1 MAVGDILRES
11 LMVVEK
17 VTVKAS
23 EDIEKGELI
32 YNDGAGFLAMP
43 NTVVNARAYMALE
56 AHTYGAETDH
66 SIRALLIGKCTVQ
79 KVTGTA
85 IKEGQRV
92 MVGATAGEINL
103 FVKGDAPAG
112 GVDTYYTAAIEA
124 GVQTAIDTN
133 IRVVGI
139 CAADAASDDTV
150 CDIWLGV
157 Y

>member
-1 MAVGDILRES
+1 MAVGDILAEG

-56 AHTYGAETDH
+56 AHAYSTESDH

-103 FVKGDAPAG
+103 FVKGDAPTG
-112 GVDTYYTAAIEA
+112 GVDTFYTATIEA